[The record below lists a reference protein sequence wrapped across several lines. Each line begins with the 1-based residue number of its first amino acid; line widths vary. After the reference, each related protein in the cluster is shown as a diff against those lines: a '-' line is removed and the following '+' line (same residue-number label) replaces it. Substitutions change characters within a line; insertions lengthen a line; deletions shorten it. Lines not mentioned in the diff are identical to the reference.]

1 MAGEIAALLV
11 PAALLALAEG
21 FAGQKLVIDERLLL
35 PVCPALAMAWAAPG
49 GPQAVPMVEVRCDAP
64 AWRVFLPVA
73 DGAKPPVADGQ
84 RPPLVAGG
92 RVYMV
97 DAPGAG
103 GGAGGEAGGEAARL
117 FRRGERVN
125 VLVRGQGF
133 SVSLEAVAEGPARD
147 GRLWVKTMGA
157 GGRRL
162 LARLE
167 ADGTLTIDGLN
178 GAVNGR

>member
-1 MAGEIAALLV
+1 MAGEIAAMVV
-11 PAALLALAEG
+11 PAALLVMAEG

-49 GPQAVPMVEVRCDAP
+49 GQQSVPMVEVRCDAP

-73 DGAKPPVADGQ
+73 DVTKPPVVGDEE
-84 RPPLVAGG
+84 RPPVAAG

-97 DAPGAG
+97 DGPVAEG
-103 GGAGGEAGGEAARL
+103 RT
-117 FRRGERVN
+117 FRRGEQVK
-125 VLVRGQGF
+125 VLVRGTGF
-133 SVSLEAVAEGPARD
+133 SVSLEAVAEGPARG
-147 GRLWVKTMGA
+147 GRLWVKTMGR
-157 GGRRL
+157 GGRRM